1 MKLLIKNARLEIG
14 YDYLGDSVVGTK
26 TAIKDVLIERGIFVE
41 ITDQL
46 EVADIDTIDAKGQL
60 LLPSLREMHVHL
72 DKTFFGGD
80 WSAPTMPVNGIFTR
94 ISEENDMLPDLFA
107 TAEEHT
113 RYMIEHYIAN
123 GHTHIRTHV
132 NVDPTMKTSHVE
144 KTKRILDEYQDKI
157 TYEIVAFPQHGLL
170 RNGEEFLS
178 VFEESLKMG
187 VTHIGGVDPATIDHN
202 INGVLEQTFD
212 WAEKYGLA
220 IDIHLHD
227 GDTLGSFEIHRIIDQ
242 IEERNFLGKV
252 TISHAFA
259 LAGISRVEL
268 ADLVSR
274 MAKNNVDVA
283 SSIAIGASAAITLPI
298 RYLYETGV
306 PVSLG
311 HDSLIDHWSPF
322 GTGDTIQKLNMT
334 AKRFNWI
341 DEWHLGQSLKFATG
355 GITPLNEEGQQVWPR
370 INDAANLILVDAV
383 SSAHLIARQCPIS
396 TVLSKGAIIYQ
407 DNFELRGGYRG

>member
-1 MKLLIKNARLEIG
+1 MKLLIKNARLEMG
-14 YDYLGDSVVGTK
+14 YNYQADKVIGTK
-26 TAIKDVLIERGIFVE
+26 TAIKDLLIEHGVFVE
-41 ITDQL
+41 IADQL
-46 EVADIDTIDAKGQL
+46 EKENLPTIDAKGQL

-72 DKTFFGGD
+72 DKTFFGGV
-80 WSAPTMPVNGIFTR
+80 WSAPAIPINGIFTR
-94 ISEENDMLPDLFA
+94 IAEENAMLPNLFA
-107 TAEEHT
+107 TAEERT

-132 NVDPTMKTSHVE
+132 NVDPTMKIAHIE
-144 KTKRILDEYQDKI
+144 KTKRILEEYQDKI
-157 TYEIVAFPQHGLL
+157 TYEIVAFPQHGLF
-170 RNGEEFLS
+170 RNGDAFLS
-178 VFEESLKMG
+178 IFEEALTKG

-202 INGVLEQTFD
+202 IDGVLEQTFD

-227 GDTLGSFEIHRIIDQ
+227 GDTLGAFEIHRMIDK
-242 IEERNFLGKV
+242 IEERQFKGQV

-259 LAGISRVEL
+259 LAGISPVEL
-268 ADLVSR
+268 EALTMR
-274 MAKNNVDVA
+274 MAKNRMDVT
-283 SSIAIGASAAITLPI
+283 SSIAIGASTAVTLPI
-298 RYLYETGV
+298 RYLYDVGV

-311 HDSLIDHWSPF
+311 HDSLVDHWSPF

-355 GITPLNEEGQQVWPR
+355 GVTPLNEDGQQIWPKV
-370 INDAANLILVDAV
+370 NDTANLILVDAV

-396 TVLSKGAIIYQ
+396 TVISRGTIIHQNDIELKGG
-407 DNFELRGGYRG
+407 FRG